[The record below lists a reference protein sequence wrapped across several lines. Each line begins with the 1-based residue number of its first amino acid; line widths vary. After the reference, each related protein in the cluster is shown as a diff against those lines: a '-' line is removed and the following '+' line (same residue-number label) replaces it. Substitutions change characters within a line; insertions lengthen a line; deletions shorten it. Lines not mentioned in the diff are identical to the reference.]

1 MAKHVRRER
10 LSEQVTQQLIEEI
23 VGGRWQV
30 SETLPTEREFAQR
43 FGVSVPVVRES
54 MRTLCA
60 KGLVRVRHGVGA
72 FVTATHEWNS
82 AEPLSLLMRREQS
95 TLLAV
100 HEVRTTLE
108 LEIAPLAAIRASD
121 EQIDGLATALDGM
134 TAHLDDPVTHCSAD
148 LDFHLRLARATGN
161 PMFAVVLQPITALIQ
176 EGILRGSGLTE
187 ARARGIREHQAVYES
202 VRRHDPS
209 GAREAMAAHMKTTHD
224 ELAAIDSLRTGYP
237 QASGDL

>member
-1 MAKHVRRER
+1 MAEHVRRER

-23 VGGRWQV
+23 VSGRWQA
-30 SETLPTEREFAQR
+30 SETLPTERELAQR

-54 MRTLCA
+54 MRALSA

-72 FVTATHEWNS
+72 FVTTTHEWNS
-82 AEPLSLLMRREQS
+82 AEPLSFLMRQEQS
-95 TLLAV
+95 TLLSV

-108 LEIAPLAAIRASD
+108 LETAPLAAIRASD
-121 EQIDGLATALDGM
+121 EQIATLAAALDRM
-134 TAHLDDPVTHCSAD
+134 TVYRDDFVKHCAAD
-148 LDFHLRLARATGN
+148 LDFHLCLARASGN

-187 ARARGIREHQAVYES
+187 ARVRGIREHQAIYES

-209 GAREAMAAHMKTTHD
+209 AAREAMAAHMQTTHS
-224 ELAAIDSLRTGYP
+224 ELAAIDVPRTGVS
-237 QASGDL
+237 ASVG